1 MAEVHVLKNT
11 PQECVLKIYKTEN
24 AGGVIQIE
32 LDEEYVK
39 LPSET
44 FVGSESTV
52 TIQEIFWGAKSGK
65 QIDISRVD
73 DPDANTVHG
82 HYYLFNS
89 GSYKFT
95 GFVDN
100 TYSNGAIRITSDG
113 PFHTI
118 LKLRKSGYS

>member
-11 PQECVLKIYKTEN
+11 EQECVLKIYKTDN
-24 AGGVIQIE
+24 GGGTIQIE
-32 LDEEYVK
+32 LDEDYIK

-44 FVGSESTV
+44 FVGTESEV
-52 TIQEIFWGAKSGK
+52 TIKEIFWGAKSGK

-73 DPDANTVHG
+73 DPVANTIHG

-89 GSYKFT
+89 GSYVYT

-100 TYSNGAIRITSDG
+100 TYANGAIRITADG